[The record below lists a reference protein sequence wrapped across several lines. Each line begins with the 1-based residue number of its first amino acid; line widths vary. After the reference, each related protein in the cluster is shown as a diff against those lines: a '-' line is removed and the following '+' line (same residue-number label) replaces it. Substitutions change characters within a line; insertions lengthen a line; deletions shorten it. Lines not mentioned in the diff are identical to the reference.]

1 MQTENTNQLEKSLG
15 LVVALD
21 QIEAE
26 VDSRLKK
33 LTRSVKMQGFRPGKV
48 PFKIVAQ
55 QYGSQVRQ
63 EVLADAVQK
72 RFSDTVREQNLRVA
86 GHPRIEAM
94 PSSAGAQHLE
104 FSATFEVYPEVAV
117 GDISAAAVERPVVE
131 VTGQDI
137 DKTIEILRKQ
147 RAPYEPVERVAAA
160 GDQVEI
166 DYSGTLDG
174 AEFKGGS
181 ANGVAVVVGEG
192 RLLADF
198 ESQLIGMRIGESKSF
213 ELTFPADYH
222 AKEMAGKTVIFTVAV
237 KRVAEPRLP
246 EVDADFARGLGVA
259 NGDLAQMRSE
269 IKANLERET
278 NKRVQAML
286 KERVMQILLEA
297 TPLELP
303 IALIGMEIRRLME
316 QAHKDLQA
324 RGMNPKDIQLKPD
337 FFEEQARRRVSLGLI
352 LAELMRAQNLQAGA
366 EQVRALVE
374 DFAQSYEH
382 PEEVVNWYYADR
394 ARLSEVESLVL
405 ENNVVAWALERAAVT
420 DKPTRFDELM
430 GND

>member
-33 LTRSVKMQGFRPGKV
+33 LARSVKMQGFRPGKV

-72 RFSDTVREQNLRVA
+72 RFSETVREQNLRVA
-86 GHPRIEAM
+86 GYPRIEAM
-94 PSSAGAQHLE
+94 PASAGAQHLE

-117 GDISAAAVERPVVE
+117 GDISAAAIERPVVE

-147 RAPYEPVERVAAA
+147 RARYEPVERVAVA

-166 DYSGTLDG
+166 DYSGTLGG

-181 ANGVAVVVGEG
+181 AKGVAVVLGDG

-198 ESQLIGMRIGESKSF
+198 ESQLIGMRVGESKSF

-222 AKEMAGKTVIFTVAV
+222 AREMAGKTVVFTVAL
-237 KRVAEPRLP
+237 KRVAEPQLP
-246 EVDADFARGLGVA
+246 ELDADFARGLGVA
-259 NGDLAQMRSE
+259 DGDLTVMRSE
-269 IKANLERET
+269 IKANLEREA
-278 NKRVQAML
+278 NKRIQAVL

-303 IALIGMEIRRLME
+303 LALIGMEIRRLME
-316 QAHKDLQA
+316 QAHQDLQA
-324 RGMNPKDIQLKPD
+324 RGMNPKDIQLQPD

-352 LAELMRAQNLQAGA
+352 LAELLRTQNLQASA
-366 EQVRALVE
+366 EQVRALVD
-374 DFAQSYEH
+374 DFAQSYEQ

-394 ARLSEVESLVL
+394 ARLSEVESLAM
-405 ENNVVAWALERAAVT
+405 ENNVVAWALARAAVT

-430 GND
+430 GNA

>member
-15 LVVALD
+15 RVVALD

-33 LTRSVKMQGFRPGKV
+33 LARSVKMQGFRPGKV
-48 PFKIVAQ
+48 PRKIVAQ

-72 RFSDTVREQNLRVA
+72 RFSETVREQNLRVA
-86 GHPRIEAM
+86 GYPRIEAM
-94 PSSAGAQHLE
+94 PASAGAQHLE
-104 FSATFEVYPEVAV
+104 FSATFEIYPEVAV
-117 GDISAAAVERPVVE
+117 GDISAAAIERPVVE
-131 VTGQDI
+131 ITGQDI
-137 DKTIEILRKQ
+137 DKTIDILRKQ
-147 RAPYEPVERVAAA
+147 RARYEPVERVAAD

-181 ANGVAVVVGEG
+181 AKGVAVVLGEG

-222 AKEMAGKTVIFTVAV
+222 AREMAGKPVVFTVAL

-246 EVDADFARGLGVA
+246 EVDSDFARGLGVSD
-259 NGDLAQMRSE
+259 GDLAVMRSE
-269 IKANLERET
+269 IKTNLEREA

-286 KERVMQILLEA
+286 KDRVMQILLEA
-297 TPLELP
+297 TSLELP
-303 IALIGMEIRRLME
+303 RTLVATEIRHLME
-316 QAHKDLQA
+316 QAHQDLQA
-324 RGMNPKDIQLKPD
+324 RGMNPKDIQLQPG
-337 FFEEQARRRVSLGLI
+337 FFEEQARRRISLGLI
-352 LAELMRAQNLQAGA
+352 LGELVHTQNLQASA

-374 DFAQSYEH
+374 DFAQSYEQ
-382 PEEVVNWYYADR
+382 PQEVVNWYYADR

-405 ENNVVAWALERAAVT
+405 ENNVVAWALARAAVT

-430 GND
+430 GNA

>member
-33 LTRSVKMQGFRPGKV
+33 LARSVKMQGFRPGKV

-72 RFSDTVREQNLRVA
+72 RFSETVREQNLRVA

-94 PSSAGAQHLE
+94 PASAGAQHLE

-147 RAPYEPVERVAAA
+147 RARYEPVERVAAA

-181 ANGVAVVVGEG
+181 AKGVAVVLGEG

-222 AKEMAGKTVIFTVAV
+222 AKEMAGKTVTFTVAV

-259 NGDLAQMRSE
+259 DGDLAQMRSE
-269 IKANLERET
+269 IKANLEREA
-278 NKRVQAML
+278 NKRIQAML

-303 IALIGMEIRRLME
+303 LALIGMEIRRLME
-316 QAHKDLQA
+316 QARQDLQA
-324 RGMNPKDIQLKPD
+324 RGMNPKDIQLQPD

-405 ENNVVAWALERAAVT
+405 ENNVVAWALERTAVT